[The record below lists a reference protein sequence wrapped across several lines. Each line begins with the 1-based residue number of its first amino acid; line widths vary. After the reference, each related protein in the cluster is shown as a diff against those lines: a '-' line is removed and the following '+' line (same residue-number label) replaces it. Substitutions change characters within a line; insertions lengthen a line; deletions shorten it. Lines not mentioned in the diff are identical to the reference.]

1 MKKLTFI
8 LCLLATTLSSFA
20 ADVNEEVLKIF
31 SKTYPDA
38 KSITWSEQKQGY
50 MVYFTKKDASYR
62 VMYDQE
68 GNVVLAFKY
77 YGEENLSPVIANKVK
92 KAYADFK
99 IHSVIE
105 KSSENSVEYHI
116 IIQSSKKLITLKSDS
131 VGNFEVESKYDSDA
145 GVN

>member
-1 MKKLTFI
+1 MKKLTFF
-8 LCLLATTLSSFA
+8 LGLLAITLSTFA

-38 KSITWSEQKQGY
+38 QSVTWSQQKMGY

-62 VMYDQE
+62 VMYDPE

-77 YGEENLSPVIANKVK
+77 YGEDNLSPVIANKVK

-105 KSSENSVEYHI
+105 KSSENNVEYHI
-116 IIQSSKKLITLKSDS
+116 IIQSTKKLITLKSDS
-131 VGNFEVESKYDSDA
+131 VGNFEVESKYDTDSA
-145 GVN
+145 N